1 MIEAK
6 DVSCTFARNPF
17 SKEGFMAVSPVSIQ
31 FIDGERYAIVGE
43 SGSGKTTL
51 ARMIAGLQRPTTGNI
66 YVDGMPVYGKHKVHT
81 NYFKEVQIIQQD
93 SSSALDPKMSV
104 GRSIEEP
111 LLCFFHLD
119 KGERKKRCH
128 DLMDLCNLP
137 VEYYSRLPAEL
148 SGGEQKRVA
157 IARALAAEPKCLI
170 FDEATNGFDLPLRK
184 KIIEEI
190 VDLQR
195 KLAFTLIFIT
205 HDMELAVVIADV
217 ILVMR
222 NSTLIE
228 QVEFSGDI
236 SVFTS
241 EYSKTLLYASGIT
254 DTYEVAFE
262 DVTFAYDNT
271 DHPAVSHLTFMAKA
285 GAITALVGHSGSGKS
300 TAASLIPRFYDVQDG
315 AVKIGGV
322 DIREIPQGDLMKMV
336 AFVFQ
341 DPKLFKDSLLENIRA
356 GRPSATRE
364 EVLKAAHLAQCD
376 DILKKLPNGI
386 DTIIGSQGIY
396 LSGGETQRISIARA
410 ILKDA
415 PIVVL
420 DEATAYADPENE
432 HQIQKAFDG
441 LIKNKTVI
449 MVAHRL
455 STVQD
460 ADQILVMKNGA
471 IAESGTH
478 SDLIKHQGEY
488 AKMWDNYNKT
498 VQWHIE
504 S

>member
-1 MIEAK
+1 MY
-6 DVSCTFARNPF
+6 VS
-17 SKEGFMAVSPVSIQ
+17 
-31 FIDGERYAIVGE
+31 Y
-43 SGSGKTTL
+43 
-51 ARMIAGLQRPTTGNI
+51 
-66 YVDGMPVYGKHKVHT
+66 YV
-81 NYFKEVQIIQQD
+81 
-93 SSSALDPKMSV
+93 
-104 GRSIEEP
+104 
-111 LLCFFHLD
+111 
-119 KGERKKRCH
+119 
-128 DLMDLCNLP
+128 
-137 VEYYSRLPAEL
+137 
-148 SGGEQKRVA
+148 
-157 IARALAAEPKCLI
+157 
-170 FDEATNGFDLPLRK
+170 
-184 KIIEEI
+184 
-190 VDLQR
+190 
-195 KLAFTLIFIT
+195 

-254 DTYEVAFE
+254 DTY
-262 DVTFAYDNT
+262 
-271 DHPAVSHLTFMAKA
+271 
-285 GAITALVGHSGSGKS
+285 
-300 TAASLIPRFYDVQDG
+300 
-315 AVKIGGV
+315 
-322 DIREIPQGDLMKMV
+322 
-336 AFVFQ
+336 
-341 DPKLFKDSLLENIRA
+341 
-356 GRPSATRE
+356 
-364 EVLKAAHLAQCD
+364 
-376 DILKKLPNGI
+376 
-386 DTIIGSQGIY
+386 
-396 LSGGETQRISIARA
+396 
-410 ILKDA
+410 
-415 PIVVL
+415 
-420 DEATAYADPENE
+420 ADPQNE

>member
-81 NYFKEVQIIQQD
+81 NYFKEVQIIQQE
-93 SSSALDPKMSV
+93 MSV

-205 HDMELAVVIADV
+205 HDMELAVVI
-217 ILVMR
+217 LVMR

-254 DTYEVAFE
+254 DT
-262 DVTFAYDNT
+262 
-271 DHPAVSHLTFMAKA
+271 
-285 GAITALVGHSGSGKS
+285 
-300 TAASLIPRFYDVQDG
+300 
-315 AVKIGGV
+315 
-322 DIREIPQGDLMKMV
+322 
-336 AFVFQ
+336 
-341 DPKLFKDSLLENIRA
+341 
-356 GRPSATRE
+356 
-364 EVLKAAHLAQCD
+364 
-376 DILKKLPNGI
+376 
-386 DTIIGSQGIY
+386 
-396 LSGGETQRISIARA
+396 
-410 ILKDA
+410 
-415 PIVVL
+415 
-420 DEATAYADPENE
+420 
-432 HQIQKAFDG
+432 
-441 LIKNKTVI
+441 
-449 MVAHRL
+449 
-455 STVQD
+455 
-460 ADQILVMKNGA
+460 
-471 IAESGTH
+471 
-478 SDLIKHQGEY
+478 
-488 AKMWDNYNKT
+488 
-498 VQWHIE
+498 
-504 S
+504 

>member
-1 MIEAK
+1 MLFR
-6 DVSCTFARNPF
+6 S
-17 SKEGFMAVSPVSIQ
+17 
-31 FIDGERYAIVGE
+31 
-43 SGSGKTTL
+43 
-51 ARMIAGLQRPTTGNI
+51 PTTGNI

-254 DTYEVAFE
+254 DT
-262 DVTFAYDNT
+262 
-271 DHPAVSHLTFMAKA
+271 
-285 GAITALVGHSGSGKS
+285 
-300 TAASLIPRFYDVQDG
+300 
-315 AVKIGGV
+315 
-322 DIREIPQGDLMKMV
+322 
-336 AFVFQ
+336 
-341 DPKLFKDSLLENIRA
+341 
-356 GRPSATRE
+356 
-364 EVLKAAHLAQCD
+364 
-376 DILKKLPNGI
+376 
-386 DTIIGSQGIY
+386 
-396 LSGGETQRISIARA
+396 
-410 ILKDA
+410 
-415 PIVVL
+415 
-420 DEATAYADPENE
+420 
-432 HQIQKAFDG
+432 
-441 LIKNKTVI
+441 
-449 MVAHRL
+449 
-455 STVQD
+455 
-460 ADQILVMKNGA
+460 
-471 IAESGTH
+471 
-478 SDLIKHQGEY
+478 
-488 AKMWDNYNKT
+488 
-498 VQWHIE
+498 
-504 S
+504 

>member
-51 ARMIAGLQRPTTGNI
+51 ARMVAGLQRPTTGNI

-195 KLAFTLIFIT
+195 KL
-205 HDMELAVVIADV
+205 
-217 ILVMR
+217 
-222 NSTLIE
+222 
-228 QVEFSGDI
+228 
-236 SVFTS
+236 
-241 EYSKTLLYASGIT
+241 
-254 DTYEVAFE
+254 
-262 DVTFAYDNT
+262 
-271 DHPAVSHLTFMAKA
+271 
-285 GAITALVGHSGSGKS
+285 
-300 TAASLIPRFYDVQDG
+300 
-315 AVKIGGV
+315 
-322 DIREIPQGDLMKMV
+322 
-336 AFVFQ
+336 
-341 DPKLFKDSLLENIRA
+341 
-356 GRPSATRE
+356 
-364 EVLKAAHLAQCD
+364 C
-376 DILKKLPNGI
+376 
-386 DTIIGSQGIY
+386 IY
-396 LSGGETQRISIARA
+396 PYIYYT
-410 ILKDA
+410 
-415 PIVVL
+415 
-420 DEATAYADPENE
+420 
-432 HQIQKAFDG
+432 
-441 LIKNKTVI
+441 
-449 MVAHRL
+449 
-455 STVQD
+455 
-460 ADQILVMKNGA
+460 
-471 IAESGTH
+471 
-478 SDLIKHQGEY
+478 
-488 AKMWDNYNKT
+488 
-498 VQWHIE
+498 
-504 S
+504 

>member
-17 SKEGFMAVSPVSIQ
+17 SKEGFVAVSPVSIQ

-51 ARMIAGLQRPTTGNI
+51 ARMIAGLQRPTAGNI
-66 YVDGMPVYGKHKVHT
+66 YADGIPVYGKHKVHT

-128 DLMDLCNLP
+128 DLMNLCNLP

-254 DTYEVAFE
+254 DT
-262 DVTFAYDNT
+262 
-271 DHPAVSHLTFMAKA
+271 
-285 GAITALVGHSGSGKS
+285 
-300 TAASLIPRFYDVQDG
+300 
-315 AVKIGGV
+315 
-322 DIREIPQGDLMKMV
+322 
-336 AFVFQ
+336 
-341 DPKLFKDSLLENIRA
+341 
-356 GRPSATRE
+356 
-364 EVLKAAHLAQCD
+364 
-376 DILKKLPNGI
+376 
-386 DTIIGSQGIY
+386 
-396 LSGGETQRISIARA
+396 
-410 ILKDA
+410 
-415 PIVVL
+415 
-420 DEATAYADPENE
+420 
-432 HQIQKAFDG
+432 
-441 LIKNKTVI
+441 
-449 MVAHRL
+449 
-455 STVQD
+455 
-460 ADQILVMKNGA
+460 
-471 IAESGTH
+471 
-478 SDLIKHQGEY
+478 
-488 AKMWDNYNKT
+488 
-498 VQWHIE
+498 
-504 S
+504 

>member
-1 MIEAK
+1 MFLDVRDLTITLKTGEEIAEDISFSIDGGEMLSIVGSSGAGKTTVCKAVMGLLSSNYSISGEVLYRGENLLHCSKKRLQAIYGKEICYIMQNPMTAFNPSLRIGRQLEKTCYLHNPQISRQELQLLVSNTLQQLGLVDLKRILKSYPDALSGGMLQRIMIAAALINQPTILVADEATTAIDACNRIELMQLLRQLCSGGMAILFVTHDLRAASMADRILIMNDGQLVEAGTTEQIFNEPK
-6 DVSCTFARNPF
+6 EEYTKYLLSACTLERR
-17 SKEGFMAVSPVSIQ
+17 GFVAVSPVSIQ

-184 KIIEEI
+184 KIIEDI

-254 DTYEVAFE
+254 D
-262 DVTFAYDNT
+262 
-271 DHPAVSHLTFMAKA
+271 
-285 GAITALVGHSGSGKS
+285 I
-300 TAASLIPRFYDVQDG
+300 
-315 AVKIGGV
+315 
-322 DIREIPQGDLMKMV
+322 
-336 AFVFQ
+336 
-341 DPKLFKDSLLENIRA
+341 
-356 GRPSATRE
+356 
-364 EVLKAAHLAQCD
+364 
-376 DILKKLPNGI
+376 
-386 DTIIGSQGIY
+386 
-396 LSGGETQRISIARA
+396 
-410 ILKDA
+410 
-415 PIVVL
+415 
-420 DEATAYADPENE
+420 
-432 HQIQKAFDG
+432 
-441 LIKNKTVI
+441 
-449 MVAHRL
+449 
-455 STVQD
+455 
-460 ADQILVMKNGA
+460 
-471 IAESGTH
+471 
-478 SDLIKHQGEY
+478 
-488 AKMWDNYNKT
+488 
-498 VQWHIE
+498 
-504 S
+504 

>member
-1 MIEAK
+1 
-6 DVSCTFARNPF
+6 
-17 SKEGFMAVSPVSIQ
+17 MAVSPVSIQ

-254 DTYEVAFE
+254 DTYV
-262 DVTFAYDNT
+262 YD
-271 DHPAVSHLTFMAKA
+271 
-285 GAITALVGHSGSGKS
+285 
-300 TAASLIPRFYDVQDG
+300 
-315 AVKIGGV
+315 
-322 DIREIPQGDLMKMV
+322 
-336 AFVFQ
+336 
-341 DPKLFKDSLLENIRA
+341 
-356 GRPSATRE
+356 
-364 EVLKAAHLAQCD
+364 
-376 DILKKLPNGI
+376 
-386 DTIIGSQGIY
+386 
-396 LSGGETQRISIARA
+396 
-410 ILKDA
+410 
-415 PIVVL
+415 
-420 DEATAYADPENE
+420 
-432 HQIQKAFDG
+432 
-441 LIKNKTVI
+441 
-449 MVAHRL
+449 
-455 STVQD
+455 
-460 ADQILVMKNGA
+460 
-471 IAESGTH
+471 
-478 SDLIKHQGEY
+478 
-488 AKMWDNYNKT
+488 
-498 VQWHIE
+498 
-504 S
+504 